1 MTKADIIRTL
11 HVKDDRVTIAIRE
24 LAEKY
29 PSIKKKFVNGKL
41 WMGTEFNLEEAK
53 LIYKKLG
60 RNELE
65 ILLIEEN
72 WREVP
77 ETDVFTIKGT
87 NKFLAEKNCKEKKCC
102 NNCKF
107 LKGKTTK
114 VIPRPYCDVYKKLL
128 DATTI
133 KISETKSRFVN
144 IYEDYC
150 SSYVYAELEQPRRW
164 YKQFAPMNL
173 NQFGKTDF
181 VNGIERKRLD
191 KQRKKNE
198 PITIVTQLGFD

>member
-1 MTKADIIRTL
+1 MTKTDIIRTL
-11 HVKDDRVTIAIRE
+11 HVDKKRVITAIRE
-24 LAEKY
+24 LAEEY
-29 PSIKKKFVNGKL
+29 PNFKKKFINGKL
-41 WMGTEFNLEEAK
+41 WIRTEFCLEEVK

-65 ILLIEEN
+65 ILLMEEN
-72 WREVP
+72 WQDVS

-87 NKFLAEKNCKEKKCC
+87 NKFLAEENCKEKKCC

-114 VIPRPYCDVYKKLL
+114 IMPRPYCDVYKKLL
-128 DATTI
+128 DITTI
-133 KISETKSRFVN
+133 KISETKSRIVN

-150 SSYVYAELEQPRRW
+150 SSYVSAELEQPRRW

-173 NQFGKTDF
+173 NQFGKTNF
-181 VNGIERKRLD
+181 INGIERKRLD
-191 KQRKKNE
+191 KQRKQNE